1 MRILISVPN
10 RMTVPHLGYFPFPL
24 RFVCQWTFA
33 NGLMVSFAENI
44 LWKDNMTG
52 VRHVFT
58 VLCPPTIHGSAV
70 LKFSLMVT
78 HSQGNNYLCCVASVE
93 ICVWVISSPIWSVYC
108 NSISSFTCSFEWLC
122 GDLCYN
128 KKFEIELFFF

>member
-1 MRILISVPN
+1 
-10 RMTVPHLGYFPFPL
+10 MTVPHLGYFPFHLP
-24 RFVCQWTFA
+24 FVCQRTFA

-70 LKFSLMVT
+70 LKVSLMVT
-78 HSQGNNYLCCVASVE
+78 HSKGNNYLCCVASVE
-93 ICVWVISSPIWSVYC
+93 ICVWVI
-108 NSISSFTCSFEWLC
+108 
-122 GDLCYN
+122 
-128 KKFEIELFFF
+128 